1 VAKLKV
7 RNFEMS
13 EIKKISTENAHA
25 AIGHYSQAI
34 AAGDTIYLSGQIGID
49 PKSGKLVAGTIADET
64 KQVLE
69 NIKAVLLAAGSD
81 MTKVVSVNVYLADME
96 DFAKM
101 NEVYAGYFKEPYPA
115 RATVAV
121 NKLPKN
127 AKVEISAIA
136 IK

>member
-1 VAKLKV
+1 
-7 RNFEMS
+7 MS
-13 EIKKISTENAHA
+13 AIKKINTENAPA
-25 AIGHYSQAI
+25 AIGPYSQAI
-34 AAGDTIYLSGQIGID
+34 IAGNMIYLSGQIGLE
-49 PKSGKLVAGTIADET
+49 PKSGKLADGGIAGEM
-64 KQVLE
+64 KQSLE

-81 MTKVVSVNVYLADME
+81 IVNIVSVTVYLADMN

-121 NKLPKN
+121 KQLPKN

-136 IK
+136 VNEK

>member
-1 VAKLKV
+1 MI
-7 RNFEMS
+7 R
-13 EIKKISTENAHA
+13 KITTENAPA
-25 AIGHYSQAI
+25 AIGPYSQAVAI
-34 AAGDTIYLSGQIGID
+34 GNMIYLAGQIGLE
-49 PKSGKLVAGTIADET
+49 PKSGKLVEGGIAGET

-81 MTKVVSVNVYLADME
+81 ITKVVSTTVYLADME

-101 NEVYAGYFKEPYPA
+101 NEVYAKFFKEPCPA

-121 NKLPKN
+121 KSLPKN
-127 AKVEISAIA
+127 ARVEISAIA